1 MFQLRIIVFVCLNFL
16 SSALNLCP
24 ESISTVSIVSHCP
37 NSASEWTSAAIR
49 KSCED
54 MGKVQTCTKS
64 DNFAYHCVLNKEA
77 TMLIEVCAPVHF
89 MNGYCARFSEVD
101 KRILNDPGLDCTKF
115 NPPCPP
121 RFPSNESYKYQTC
134 YKIAGEHLEV
144 NPKFDQQKSE
154 SIPILSIVFLA
165 IFVCILIILL
175 TIVFLGYKFGW
186 IHLNCPRRHNEE
198 SKGLGRGLSEEENNL
213 RKNAEPLLE

>member
-1 MFQLRIIVFVCLNFL
+1 MFQLRIIVLVCLNFL

-144 NPKFDQQKSE
+144 NPKFDPQKKRINSN
-154 SIPILSIVFLA
+154 PFN
-165 IFVCILIILL
+165 C
-175 TIVFLGYKFGW
+175 FLGNFWVLIDNFADDRFSGIQVWLDTFK
-186 IHLNCPRRHNEE
+186 LSTKTQRRI
-198 SKGLGRGLSEEENNL
+198 KRIGQRTLRRG
-213 RKNAEPLLE
+213 K